1 MLNETG
7 ISSSVDENDIKSYLQ
22 EILEEV
28 KVEKR
33 RKKEQV
39 IPSVLS
45 ISINAYHRKISTN
58 IAEARQIDNTC
69 SITHPIKRSESVLE
83 WRVQYDL
90 YYPVDLESY

>member
-33 RKKEQV
+33 R
-39 IPSVLS
+39 
-45 ISINAYHRKISTN
+45 RKGNS
-58 IAEARQIDNTC
+58 
-69 SITHPIKRSESVLE
+69 K
-83 WRVQYDL
+83 
-90 YYPVDLESY
+90 